1 MKQLE
6 ELSARCSLKWVN
18 KILRDESKEKSL
30 IRRLY
35 TLIAST
41 KYTEDQIVQKLYG
54 NDASTTDGSYRTLKT
69 RLRHVL
75 VEAFVMQELR
85 TPSYKTYDLAYQNG
99 YRQLSVVRLLVA
111 SKAFNAAREVALHAF
126 KHVRDYEIIPLN
138 HGLTD
143 LLSAMYLGLFYNEVL
158 YKKYRDLNRYYSQ
171 ALYDLSIVSD
181 HYREIR
187 NSIYAQRDSPATT
200 GHKAKN
206 FIRETLEIGKKYS
219 RVSLIQSML
228 VATETTGCMLR
239 GEYLNAIEASTKGN
253 ELLMRCK
260 GVSQSAI
267 SFQALLRV
275 ECTIKLNDIELG
287 KKQISSART
296 LVVENTINDLRLSD
310 FAILL
315 GLRTGNYEF
324 AYREFVAVNQ
334 RKINRLLTPRH
345 QEHWVILEA
354 CINLLIFAGE
364 IKPAEDWPK
373 LRRFRA
379 GSFLNKVTT
388 SARNKKGENIQ
399 ILILQALLSIVR
411 KKYDAVFD
419 RTAALDAYCNRYL
432 KDDENLR
439 NNCFFK
445 LLTIT
450 TQCGFNRR
458 KTQKKG
464 EQTFKRLK
472 AATDYSKLNNT
483 ELIPY
488 EKLWEI
494 LLNHLS
500 VSRAD
505 QIQIDKEK
513 SIALGNI

>member
-85 TPSYKTYDLAYQNG
+85 APSYKTYDLAYQNG
-99 YRQLSVVRLLVA
+99 YRQLSVVRLLLA

-143 LLSAMYLGLFYNEVL
+143 LISAMYLGVFYNEAQ
-158 YKKYRDLNRYYSQ
+158 YEKYRDLHRYYSQ
-171 ALYDLSIVSD
+171 AQFDLSIVSD
-181 HYREIR
+181 QYREIR

-200 GHKAKN
+200 GQKAGLFTKQSAA
-206 FIRETLEIGKKYS
+206 IGKKHPRIS
-219 RVSLIQSML
+219 QIQSML

-239 GEYLNAIEASTKGN
+239 GEYLNAIEASTRGS
-253 ELLMRCK
+253 EILLKCK
-260 GVSQSAI
+260 GVSQSGI
-267 SFQALLRV
+267 SFLALLRV
-275 ECTIKLNDIELG
+275 ECTIMLNDFELG
-287 KKQISSART
+287 KQQILSART
-296 LVVENTINDLRLSD
+296 LVEENTMNELRLTD
-310 FAILL
+310 FAIQL
-315 GLRTGNYEF
+315 GLRTGHYEY

-334 RKINRLLTPRH
+334 RKINRLLAQRH
-345 QEHWVILEA
+345 HEHWVILEA
-354 CINLLIFAGE
+354 CINLLIIAGE
-364 IKPAEDWPK
+364 ITPGEDWPK

-388 SARNKKGENIQ
+388 SSRNKKGENIQ

-411 KKYDAVFD
+411 KKYDDVID
-419 RTAALDAYCNRYL
+419 RTASLDAYCNRYL

-445 LLTIT
+445 LLVIT
-450 TQCGFNRR
+450 TQCGFNKR
-458 KTQKKG
+458 KAQKKG
-464 EQTFKRLK
+464 ETTYRRLK
-472 AATDYSKLNNT
+472 SATDSSKLNNT

-488 EKLWEI
+488 EKLWQI
-494 LLNHLS
+494 VLNHL
-500 VSRAD
+500 VVTRAD
-505 QIQIDKEK
+505 RIAMNKEK
-513 SIALGNI
+513 AISLGSS